1 MDRVNIAA
9 TAPEQPDIEIVF
21 TGLRPGDKVEEL
33 LSSSY
38 DSVLARDKDPF
49 STVQPERLAAGTLKA
64 VVDQIT
70 QSVRERDLRLLL
82 ESICKVVPEYRP
94 GPVLQQVV
102 ENSRRIE
109 LWK

>member
-1 MDRVNIAA
+1 MPRVNIAA
-9 TAPEQPDIEIVF
+9 IAPEQPDIEIVF

-38 DSVLARDKDPF
+38 DSVLAQVKDPF
-49 STVQPERLAAGTLKA
+49 PIVQPERLAAGTLKA
-64 VVDQIT
+64 VVEQIT
-70 QSVRERDLRLLL
+70 QRVRQRDLRLL
-82 ESICKVVPEYRP
+82 ESTCKVVPEYQR

-109 LWK
+109 FWK